1 MSLNSSRIE
10 ETAETIRAIQINN
23 IDAEPDAAELTKTRQ
38 KNAINKIKSMKNGSI
53 ITIPIS
59 LIDLSKNK
67 RDEEINENDP
77 DFIQLTESINE
88 IGLIHKP
95 IITIDE
101 NSIFPLE
108 GHRRIVAL
116 KRLGNE
122 SVSCEVKILE
132 RDELNQLTSLIA
144 NTARKN
150 WKIIAIAKSLSI
162 LYEKAFTQEKL
173 AKLIGKDRTTVL
185 RLLKI
190 SNWNEDIHKL
200 IIDNYDKVTQKSL
213 LNIASR
219 KLTDD
224 EVLNEIKILCGI
236 IQRKNSNTEVK
247 YLKNK
252 NKFKEYVKIKNY
264 SDIEI
269 KLIEEA
275 LMEFGIL

>member
-23 IDAEPDAAELTKTRQ
+23 IEAEPDAAELTKTRQ

-150 WKIIAIAKSLSI
+150 WKIIAIAKSLNV

-190 SNWNEDIHKL
+190 SKWNEDIHKL

-224 EVLNEIKILCGI
+224 EVLNELKILCGI

-252 NKFKEYVKIKNY
+252 NKFKEYVKTKNY

>member
-1 MSLNSSRIE
+1 
-10 ETAETIRAIQINN
+10 
-23 IDAEPDAAELTKTRQ
+23 
-38 KNAINKIKSMKNGSI
+38 MKNGSI

-150 WKIIAIAKSLSI
+150 WKIIAIAKSLNV

-224 EVLNEIKILCGI
+224 EVLNELKILCGI

-252 NKFKEYVKIKNY
+252 NKFKEYVKTKNY

>member
-23 IDAEPDAAELTKTRQ
+23 IEAEPDAAELTKTRQ

-150 WKIIAIAKSLSI
+150 WKIIAIAKSLNV

-224 EVLNEIKILCGI
+224 EVLNELKILCGI

-252 NKFKEYVKIKNY
+252 NKFKEYVKTKNY